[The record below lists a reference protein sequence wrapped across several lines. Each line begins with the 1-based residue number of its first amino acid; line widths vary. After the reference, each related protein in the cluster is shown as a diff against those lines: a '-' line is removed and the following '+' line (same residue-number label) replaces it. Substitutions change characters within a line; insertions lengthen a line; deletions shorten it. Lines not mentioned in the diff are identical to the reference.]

1 MTGETGRWFAGLDLR
16 SEKHLPCVL
25 DEAGAVVGERASRHD
40 ATGLAALCDWFMSNS
55 VGAVPVATEVPRRPV
70 VDTLLDSGLAMY
82 AINPKQ
88 LDRLH
93 NRFSL
98 AGAKDDGR
106 DAQVA
111 AAGLR
116 TTLLLFRRVTVRDP
130 GIVEHRSACSRT
142 GHA

>member
-1 MTGETGRWFAGLDLR
+1 MTGETGRWFAGVDFR
-16 SEKHLPCVL
+16 SEKHLVCML
-25 DEAGAVVGERASRHD
+25 DEAGAVVSERASRHD
-40 ATGLAALCDWFMSNS
+40 AVGLAALCDWLVSS
-55 VGAVPVATEVPRRPV
+55 RIGAVPVATEVPHRPV
-70 VDTLLDSGLAMY
+70 VDRQLDRGFAMY
-82 AINPKQ
+82 AMNPKQ
-88 LDRLH
+88 LDRLR

-116 TTLLLFRRVTVRDP
+116 TNLPLFRRVTVGDP
-130 GIVEHRSACSRT
+130 GIVEHRFACSRT

>member
-1 MTGETGRWFAGLDLR
+1 MTGETGRWFAGADFR
-16 SEKHLPCVL
+16 SEKHLACML

-40 ATGLAALCDWFMSNS
+40 ATGLAALCDWLISNRVS
-55 VGAVPVATEVPRRPV
+55 AVPVATEVPRRPV
-70 VDTLLDSGLAMY
+70 VDTLLDCGFAMY

-88 LDRLH
+88 LDRLR

-98 AGAKDDGR
+98 AGAKDGGR

-116 TTLLLFRRVTVRDP
+116 TNLPLFRRVTVGDP
-130 GIVEHRSACSRT
+130 GIVEHRFACSRT